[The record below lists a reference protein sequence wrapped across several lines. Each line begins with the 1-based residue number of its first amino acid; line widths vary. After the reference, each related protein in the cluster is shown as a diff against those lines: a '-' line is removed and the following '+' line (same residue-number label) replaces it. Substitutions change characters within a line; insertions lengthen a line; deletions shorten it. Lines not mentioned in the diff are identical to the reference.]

1 MKKFLIASSIL
12 ASLALLVATPGFTRK
27 KEMSLRDLQQLAQ
40 REPKNSQVQ
49 YMLGLKY
56 EIDGFPQ
63 KATQAYQQ
71 AVSLKADYPE
81 ALYRL
86 GEVKG
91 LQGDQEGAIKALT
104 KAIKLK
110 PDYKEAKVTLGTI
123 YGQQGAAFLGQGDW
137 ANAAQVL
144 QEAVANNPDD
154 DAAYNNLGVAY
165 AGQGDWDKATQ
176 SFQAAI
182 AVNPI
187 NDSAH
192 FNLGYTYLRQGNK
205 SGALDQYSNL
215 SSLGS
220 GNAGDLFGLM
230 SFPKGWPVDT
240 PYETPQFGETSMKP
254 SLPSSVAPSQATLA
268 DALRDAP
275 DMQVPIMDSALPP
288 GPLEEPTPPWRQ
300 PKKWSPQ

>member
-12 ASLALLVATPGFTRK
+12 ASLALLVATPGFTQK

-91 LQGDQEGAIKALT
+91 LQGDREGAIKALA

-123 YGQQGAAFLGQGDW
+123 YGQQGAALLDQEDW

-154 DAAYNNLGVAY
+154 DAAYTNLGVAY
-165 AGQGDWDKATQ
+165 AGQGEWDRAIEALQ
-176 SFQAAI
+176 SAI
-182 AVNPI
+182 AINPG
-187 NDSAH
+187 NTNAH
-192 FNLGYTYLRQGNK
+192 FNLGSTYLQTGDKDGVLGQYAVLGN
-205 SGALDQYSNL
+205 LDPAM
-215 SSLGS
+215 
-220 GNAGDLFGLM
+220 AGELFAML
-230 SFPKGWPVDT
+230 SFPKGRTDT
-240 PYETPQFGETSMKP
+240 PYETPQYGQTSMRP
-254 SLPSSVAPSQATLA
+254 SPAPSVMPSPAYLE
-268 DALRDAP
+268 DALRSAP
-275 DMQVPIMDSALPP
+275 DMQGGAFDSKLPA
-288 GPLEEPTPPWRQ
+288 GDLR
-300 PKKWSPQ
+300 